1 MTATHSA
8 ALSRAQPHRP
18 QLARDLVTAAR
29 DGDALEVARL
39 LKAGVPTEA
48 AVLAT
53 ACSRGHLKVAE
64 LLIERGAS
72 VDAPTS
78 DNGATPLMIS
88 AVWNRPKIAALL
100 LHRSAAL
107 EPRGCAGVY
116 LDRTALELA
125 HEKGSASVV
134 ELVVRARA
142 LRRLGRLR
150 RLVPIAGRWRR
161 FLLALHAEALERS
174 YAPGG
179 AGERRACAEFEQQQ
193 EQRQQEQQQ
202 QQQQR

>member
-8 ALSRAQPHRP
+8 AFSRAQPHRP
-18 QLARDLVTAAR
+18 QLLRDLVTAAR
-29 DGDALEVARL
+29 DGDTLEVARL
-39 LKAGVPTEA
+39 LNAGVPTEA
-48 AVLAT
+48 VVLAT
-53 ACSRGHLKVAE
+53 ACGRGHLKVAE

-100 LHRSAAL
+100 LRRSATL
-107 EPRGCAGVY
+107 EPRGCAGVF
-116 LDRTALELA
+116 LDRTALDLA

-134 ELVVRARA
+134 ELIVRARA

-179 AGERRACAEFEQQQ
+179 AGERRACAEFEAHQANHQP
-193 EQRQQEQQQ
+193 EQAPG
-202 QQQQR
+202 